1 MVFRVSTCGG
11 GVLNTTPQ
19 LRPQL
24 AEFWASFLGLRG
36 STLFLPFPRLSWCR
50 SIWVSCTR

>member
-1 MVFRVSTCGG
+1 MVFRVSTCR
-11 GVLNTTPQ
+11 VFLNTTPQ

-36 STLFLPFPRLSWCR
+36 STLLLPFPRLSWCR